1 MNPVRSTSLSVTA
14 KFTMSYFLRSLIV
27 LMVFGVLA
35 QAEAQPLTRSTYDDM
50 IRVAEEQLEASR
62 PYNALEWFKK
72 AYEEEPSAALA
83 YRMAELNF
91 ELRDYKKA
99 VSYFKRAMRKAAD
112 GEMVEGL
119 FYLGR
124 AEKMQGNYGEALEA
138 FREFKLM
145 APNHPFT
152 NRADIEVEG
161 AQMAIKMVEPPRIKV
176 ENAGRAINSS
186 NQEYSPVL
194 AADGNLY
201 YAGFGKNGYI
211 KEEGEDVQSIRIYKA
226 KAGEDGTYSK
236 GTPLPK
242 AINRAGYQTV
252 NVAIDPQG
260 DVMLFV
266 RSELD
271 GTVELESKIYYA
283 VKGASG
289 NFSKASLVEGLNGNY
304 IAKHPAFG
312 ELYGNEVV
320 FFTSDMEGGQ
330 GGEDL
335 YYATKKGEGV
345 YDSPVNLGPEIN
357 TPYDDVTPFYT
368 NGTLYFSTEG
378 RPSLGGFDVYRSD
391 WTGDAWSTPV
401 NMGKGFNS
409 SLDDR
414 YFQLDNSG
422 KNGVIASNRP
432 PTRSVKSKTCCDDV
446 FLLNVEPIF
455 IDLLAL
461 TLDGDGQLLQGVTVD
476 LVQLSDGDSTV
487 LSRKLNPE
495 GNRFD
500 FELVD
505 DASYVVIAKRE
516 GYSDAKVELNTLGVS
531 EPMSIEKTLVLVK
544 EIVEEPTT
552 TTPGE
557 ETIEITLN
565 QPIRLANIYYDFD
578 DDKILPASEP
588 DLTYILNLMQE
599 YPEMVVELG
608 SHTDAQGKDSYNQG
622 LSQRRAQSAVNWIE
636 QRGIDRSRLVAK
648 GYGETNILNQC
659 TNGVKCTDD
668 EHRFNRRTEFK
679 ILEGPQTIQV
689 KKLTKTRQL
698 PNRNALPM
706 EVPLDTLPP
715 KKKRG
720 ILRAHEVIDAPKLSK
735 ADRKQVKALKKLGD
749 RSQVHELS
757 SLYYEK
763 DLTSVPILEF
773 DDRSIEF
780 GTVKK
785 GDKREHRYTFKNVGR
800 VPASIA
806 IVSACECTTLD
817 WSREEIAPGKTGF
830 INAIFDSS
838 DKDAGE
844 MIVIDV
850 ILDQVV
856 ANGNGIIEQVQY
868 TFELEE

>member
-1 MNPVRSTSLSVTA
+1 MRYL
-14 KFTMSYFLRSLIV
+14 LRSLIG
-27 LMVFGVLA
+27 LMLFGVLA
-35 QAEAQPLTRSTYDDM
+35 QAQAQPLTRSTYDDM
-50 IRVAEEQLEASR
+50 IRVAEEQLDASR

-72 AYEEEPSAALA
+72 AYEEEPSPALA

-124 AEKMQGNYGEALEA
+124 AEKMQGNYGDALDA

-145 APNHPFT
+145 APGHPFT
-152 NRADIEVEG
+152 ERANIEVEG

-211 KEEGEDVQSIRIYKA
+211 KEEGDDAQSIRIYKA
-226 KAGEDGTYSK
+226 KAGGDGSYSK

-271 GTVELESKIYYA
+271 GTIELESKIYYA

-289 NFSKASLVEGLNGNY
+289 NFSKATLVTGLNGNY

-312 ELYGNEVV
+312 ELYGKEVV
-320 FFTSDMEGGQ
+320 FFTSDMDGGHGGQ
-330 GGEDL
+330 DL
-335 YYATKKGEGV
+335 YYATKKGEGD
-345 YDSPVNLGPEIN
+345 YDSPINLGPDIN
-357 TPYDDVTPFYT
+357 TPYDDVTPFY
-368 NGTLYFSTEG
+368 NDGTLYFSTEG

-391 WTGDAWSTPV
+391 WTGDKWSEPV

-414 YFQLDNSG
+414 YFQLDKSG
-422 KNGVIASNRP
+422 KNGVVASNRP

-446 FLLNVEPIF
+446 FLLNVEPIL

-461 TLDGDGQLLQGVTVD
+461 TLDGDGQLLEGVTVD
-476 LVQLSDGDSTV
+476 LIQLSDGDSTV

-505 DASYVVIAKRE
+505 DVSYVVVAKRD
-516 GYSDAKVELNTLGVS
+516 GYTDAKVELNTLGVT
-531 EPMSIEKTLVLVK
+531 EPMSIEKTLVLTK
-544 EIVEEPTT
+544 EVVDEPTS

-608 SHTDAQGKDSYNQG
+608 SHTDAQGKDSYNEG
-622 LSQRRAQSAVNWIE
+622 LSQRRAQSAVNWIL
-636 QRGIDRSRLVAK
+636 QRGIDRNRLVAK

-659 TNGVKCTDD
+659 TNGVRCTDD

-698 PNRNALPM
+698 PSRNSLPQA
-706 EVPLDTLPP
+706 VSVDTLPQ
-715 KKKRG
+715 KKKT
-720 ILRAHEVIDAPKLSK
+720 ILRPHKIGKVQK
-735 ADRKQVKALKKLGD
+735 LKKATVKSVD
-749 RSQVHELS
+749 ISQKKKSAINELS

-763 DLTSVPILEF
+763 DLEGVPVLQF
-773 DDRSIEF
+773 NDRNIEF

-785 GDKREHRYTFKNVGR
+785 GEKREHRYTFRNVGYT
-800 VPASIA
+800 PASIA

-817 WSREEIAPGKTGF
+817 WTRGEIGPGETGF

-844 MIVIDV
+844 MIVIDI
-850 ILDQVV
+850 ILDQLVS
-856 ANGNGIIEQVQY
+856 NGNGIIEQVQY